1 MWGNSMTQGDR
12 DKFDRIFRR
21 AGRIV
26 GSEQQTMTEL
36 TEKRMTQKLQAILN
50 DETHPLREEFDSMII
65 QRTGRLRLP
74 KVKTTRYQKSLFQLQ
89 LNFLIQIL
97 KDRFIIL
104 FLVLFKHIYK

>member
-1 MWGNSMTQGDR
+1 MTQGDR

-50 DETHPLREEFDSMII
+50 DETHPFREEFDSMII

-89 LNFLIQIL
+89 LNFLIQIS